1 MNAATSEVQFKRE
14 LQRFMNIVASGVKVA
29 EQQSRMGVSPFT
41 YDQLAAERQRRA
53 AAKGT
58 KK

>member
-1 MNAATSEVQFKRE
+1 
-14 LQRFMNIVASGVKVA
+14 
-29 EQQSRMGVSPFT
+29 MGVSPFT